1 MYTYIFSF
9 FSHLLSLILGVG
21 NQSSFPPPL
30 SPEEES
36 QYFDLMHAGDEN
48 ARQKL
53 ILHNLRLVAHIV
65 RKYYAGNKDQEDLV
79 SIGSIGLVKAVDSY
93 DNGKA
98 TKFATYAAK
107 CVQNEI
113 LMHFRSHKKLANEIS
128 INETIDMDRD
138 GNPLTYIDVIS
149 CEDSVTDEVDMKIQI
164 ERMMKYLG
172 TVLNDREK
180 QIIIMRYG
188 LYGNRQFTQ
197 RETADVLGISR
208 SYISRLEKGALDKLR
223 DAFTG
228 NYDEI

>member
-30 SPEEES
+30 PPDEES
-36 QYFDLMHAGDEN
+36 RYFDLMRDGDEN

-93 DNGKA
+93 DNSKA

-113 LMHFRSHKKLANEIS
+113 LMHFRSQKKLANEIS

-164 ERMMKYLG
+164 ERMMKYLS
-172 TVLNDREK
+172 TVLNEREK

-197 RETADVLGISR
+197 RETADMLGISR

-223 DAFTG
+223 DAFSG
-228 NYDEI
+228 NNQET